1 MYLQKFGGDQ
11 PPHPYLFRH
20 PYMLKKDFSCEVAIL
35 IFRDLAKAAEL
46 ARSCSY

>member
-1 MYLQKFGGDQ
+1 MYLQKIGRDQ
-11 PPHPYLFRH
+11 PPLPYLFRQ
-20 PYMLKKDFSCEVAIL
+20 PNMLKKDFSCEVAML